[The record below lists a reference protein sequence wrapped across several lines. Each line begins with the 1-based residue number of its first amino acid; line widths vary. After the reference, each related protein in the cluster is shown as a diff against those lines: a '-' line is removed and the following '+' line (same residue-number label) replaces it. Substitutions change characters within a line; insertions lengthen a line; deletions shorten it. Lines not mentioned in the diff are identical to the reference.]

1 MTALHGIV
9 FGGVYLFVMLMA
21 TVFLRLLSRAKIFT
35 VTITAKTYLQVSI
48 LVALALC
55 VVGLVL
61 EPNQESG
68 PWLFFFL
75 LGFQIIVLVTSYL
88 EPFNRRPAAA
98 ER

>member
-1 MTALHGIV
+1 MTIPHGLI
-9 FGGVYLFVMLMA
+9 FGGLYLFVMLMA
-21 TVFLRLLSRAKIFT
+21 VVGLRLLSRAKIFT
-35 VTITAKTYLQVSI
+35 ATITAKTYLRGSV

-55 VVGLVL
+55 VVDLIL

-68 PWLFFFL
+68 PWLIFFL
-75 LGFQIIVLVTSYL
+75 LGFQIIALATSYL

>member
-1 MTALHGIV
+1 
-9 FGGVYLFVMLMA
+9 MLMA
-21 TVFLRLLSRAKIFT
+21 TVVLRLLSRRKFFT
-35 VTITAKTYLQVSI
+35 VTITAKTYLQVSM

-55 VVGLVL
+55 ITILIL
-61 EPNQESG
+61 EPRQGSG

-75 LGFQIIVLVTSYL
+75 LGFQVIVLGTSYL